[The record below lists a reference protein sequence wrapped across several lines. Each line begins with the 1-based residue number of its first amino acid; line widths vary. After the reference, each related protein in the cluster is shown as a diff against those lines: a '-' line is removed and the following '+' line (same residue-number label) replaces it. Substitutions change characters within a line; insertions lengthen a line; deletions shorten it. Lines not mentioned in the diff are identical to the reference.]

1 MCKNDLVKGKI
12 IYLNGVTNAGK
23 TSIVKEL
30 QSRKDVFFYAVSFGM
45 FEETIPKVH
54 VEEEIYYGEAITAMY
69 YSAKMF
75 SKLGRYVLIDGLIMN
90 ISGLEEHYK
99 VLHEIFRDD
108 PLEIVEIYCPLEICR
123 QRNIAR
129 GDRGENQSERQY
141 EIMEKNISYSYSIDT
156 SVITTEECAEIIINK
171 SKCK

>member
-1 MCKNDLVKGKI
+1 
-12 IYLNGVTNAGK
+12 
-23 TSIVKEL
+23 
-30 QSRKDVFFYAVSFGM
+30 
-45 FEETIPKVH
+45 
-54 VEEEIYYGEAITAMY
+54 
-69 YSAKMF
+69 
-75 SKLGRYVLIDGLIMN
+75 MN

-99 VLHEIFRDD
+99 VLHEIFCDY

-129 GDRGENQSERQY
+129 GDRRENQSERQY